1 MTLEQ
6 LRIFVAVAER
16 EHVTQAARD
25 INLTQSATSS
35 AIAALESRYATKLFN
50 RVGRR
55 IELTEAGR
63 LFLVEA
69 RAVLARASSAERV
82 LADLAGLKKGRL
94 ALAAS
99 QTIANYWLPPL
110 MRRFQD
116 LYPGIALGV
125 SIGNTEQVA
134 AWTRD
139 GVAELGFVE
148 GEVDDPALAVRP
160 VAEDDLVLV
169 MGADHP
175 WSGPGRTGRGPVGL
189 DRLFELRWV
198 LREAGSGTRAMFEAA
213 LRDAGQSPAALDV
226 ALELPSNEAVRAA
239 VEAGA
244 GATVISRLVV
254 ASALRAGTLVE
265 IPVPLPKR
273 RFLALRHRE
282 RYETRAERE
291 MLALLEGAP
300 SSGNGGI
307 R

>member
-16 EHVTQAARD
+16 EHVTRAARD

-35 AIAALESRYATKLFN
+35 AVAALESRYATKLFN

-63 LFLVEA
+63 LFLPEA
-69 RAVLARASSAERV
+69 RAVLARAAAAERV
-82 LADLAGLKKGRL
+82 LADLAGLRKGSL

-116 LYPGIALGV
+116 LYPGIALSL
-125 SIGNTEQVA
+125 SIGNSERVA
-134 AWTRD
+134 NWTRE
-139 GVAELGFVE
+139 GIAELGFVE
-148 GEVDDPALAVRP
+148 GEADDPALAARP
-160 VAEDDLVLV
+160 VAEDELVLV
-169 MGADHP
+169 VGPDHP
-175 WSGPGRTGRGPVGL
+175 RAKPARDGQSPADLGALT
-189 DRLFELRWV
+189 DLRWV

-213 LRDAGQSPAALDV
+213 LRDAALAPAALDI

-254 ASALRAGTLVE
+254 ASALRAGTLVR
-265 IPVPLPKR
+265 IPLSLPKR
-273 RFLALRHRE
+273 RFLVLRHRE
-282 RYETRAERE
+282 RHETRAERA
-291 MLALLEGAP
+291 MLALLEGGPDDPAA
-300 SSGNGGI
+300 GA
-307 R
+307 